1 MNKLKDILGNE
12 LQFEAFEEK
21 SLNLIKVN
29 LIDSMDPDFISEGV
43 WAVCS
48 PQDKAIFNQLDSGR
62 GNFVVA
68 LANHP
73 LQLIGGYGLHLI
85 ANWQNEDRPIVDLAH
100 MDLEGSDEIYW
111 KES

>member
-21 SLNLIKVN
+21 SDNLIKIRLLN
-29 LIDSMDPDFISEGV
+29 SQDDEWMGEGM

-48 PQDKAIFNQLDSGR
+48 PEDKARYDQVDSGR

-68 LANHP
+68 LANQP
-73 LQLIGGYGLHLI
+73 FQLIGGYGMHLI

-100 MDLEGSDEIYW
+100 MDLEGSDEVYW